1 MVSKGQKMHAG
12 IGEDLRIF
20 IKIATKSIEF
30 LAVAI
35 IIAGVTVGTVE
46 FLVRGASNETYNAYK
61 QILDKALLLGS
72 TSW

>member
-1 MVSKGQKMHAG
+1 MHAG

-20 IKIATKSIEF
+20 INLATKSIEF

>member
-1 MVSKGQKMHAG
+1 MHAG